1 MEGDTGDLFS
11 GLDSTHIVA
20 QSHERLHEPS
30 ASQSNLEHV
39 SYAYDHTMRPFT
51 GVYELNGSH
60 PRGLVHTTIASQGEQ
75 VQDDVGAD
83 RYSDTVNS
91 PVGGACNATEHGA
104 GALLS
109 VDMGRTSSSPP
120 KILHESELDTIMH
133 KLEEPIQELKLGQRS
148 HETAISDELTERIP
162 KLPLSVEAPLIP
174 SLETELSTAMEAMHS
189 NSSALTENTMES
201 TTPTYHSP
209 PHRRHVTS
217 PDGTSQKPL
226 FTIGSSVSMFNPV
239 QDKTPPLRRTHNFIT
254 STPVVGKVYYIPEGG
269 YFPASVIHMQKQQ
282 EGFFKHPVL
291 VTDVDHDFAYFYA
304 LTKSPPA
311 AIGEMAMCLRI
322 GNSTADEGI
331 CTLRLANGLLPM
343 QTETWMNLEQRFYI
357 ECENLNDWAIDVR
370 IDTDDLWKLWRRVQQ
385 LEARQNRFLYKP
397 LPRDMS
403 LLQPGTVVML
413 LNNPQSSTLGAP
425 VLIVENQ
432 YPCLRYLR
440 VKEFSENP
448 HFNPTSRRTTG
459 PPRHRCLE
467 ICKYP
472 KFGHDGTPVMLVES
486 DSPGMRES
494 SYVEVYSAPSTSTFD
509 MCKTW
514 CWPPVV
520 IQSQSMAILRGYSSF
535 VGARFYLQMTSR
547 SSFVGPTTP
556 FRNGVPQ
563 TQHGNV
569 GYQPLPH
576 QHGYQTAVPPP
587 PPHTSFGFR
596 QPVQN
601 SQLTGLYGHAG
612 APYSPSMYQ
621 HCK

>member
-1 MEGDTGDLFS
+1 
-11 GLDSTHIVA
+11 
-20 QSHERLHEPS
+20 
-30 ASQSNLEHV
+30 
-39 SYAYDHTMRPFT
+39 MRPFSD
-51 GVYELNGSH
+51 GYELNGIS

-75 VQDDVGAD
+75 VQNYVGAD
-83 RYSDTVNS
+83 RYSGIVNS
-91 PVGGACNATEHGA
+91 PMDRICNVTEHKA
-104 GALLS
+104 GALLN
-109 VDMGRTSSSPP
+109 VDKGTTSNSPSNT
-120 KILHESELDTIMH
+120 LNESEHDIMMYRL
-133 KLEEPIQELKLGQRS
+133 KEPTQELELEQRS
-148 HETAISDELTERIP
+148 HETAISNELTERIP
-162 KLPLSVEAPLIP
+162 KLPLSAEAPLIP
-174 SLETELSTAMEAMHS
+174 SLKTELSSATEEMHS

-201 TTPTYHSP
+201 TTPTYRSP
-209 PHRRHVTS
+209 PQRRHVTS
-217 PDGTSQKPL
+217 PDGTSQKP
-226 FTIGSSVSMFNPV
+226 FSTIESSVSSFNPV
-239 QDKTPPLRRTHNFIT
+239 QDKTPPLRRTHNPIT
-254 STPVVGKVYYIPEGG
+254 STPVVGKVYFIPDGG

-311 AIGEMAMCLRI
+311 AIGEMAMCLRM

-331 CTLRLANGLLPM
+331 YTLRLANGSLPM

-370 IDTDDLWKLWRRVQQ
+370 INTDDLWKLFRRIQE

-432 YPCLRYLR
+432 YPYLRYLR
-440 VKEFSENP
+440 IKEFSDNP

-472 KFGHDGTPVMLVES
+472 KWGHDGTPIMLVES
-486 DSPGMRES
+486 DSPEMRES
-494 SYVEVYSAPSTSTFD
+494 SYVEVYPAPSTSTFH

-535 VGARFYLQMTSR
+535 VGARFNFQTTSR
-547 SSFVGPTTP
+547 SLFVGPTTP

-569 GYQPLPH
+569 GYQSLPQ
-576 QHGYQTAVPPP
+576 QHGYQAAVPPP

-601 SQLTGLYGHAG
+601 SQLTGVYGHAG